1 MNGDGAVAKC
11 LMPIPVKEERS
22 SSVDCPTR
30 NPAVEP
36 FIRPDHPLEYG
47 ADHHVD
53 CSMPSSATRPTTR
66 TDPAHP
72 VPNLGPAGAASCSRT
87 SRFVIGAVPMAA
99 RPLRLVPDQP
109 DDDTPDFDMPRD
121 DDAERAVLG
130 AVILGGPE
138 ILEEIR
144 ELVEPDDFY
153 RPAHETIFRA
163 LCELADSG
171 RPRDALA

>member
-1 MNGDGAVAKC
+1 
-11 LMPIPVKEERS
+11 MPIPVKEERS

-72 VPNLGPAGAASCSRT
+72 EKGCVLMLRVRLYGLPA
-87 SRFVIGAVPMAA
+87 
-99 RPLRLVPDQP
+99 DN
-109 DDDTPDFDMPRD
+109 
-121 DDAERAVLG
+121 DDAVTELAKVFDVLDDSKN
-130 AVILGGPE
+130 
-138 ILEEIR
+138 
-144 ELVEPDDFY
+144 VEP
-153 RPAHETIFRA
+153 RERRTKLRFRY
-163 LCELADSG
+163 LTLAFL
-171 RPRDALA
+171 DAEA